1 MSDDQIRAKYTPEE
15 LEAMGDRSPYY
26 RYER

>member
-1 MSDDQIRAKYTPEE
+1 MSEEEIRAKYTPEE
-15 LEAMGDRSPYY
+15 LVDLGDRSPLY